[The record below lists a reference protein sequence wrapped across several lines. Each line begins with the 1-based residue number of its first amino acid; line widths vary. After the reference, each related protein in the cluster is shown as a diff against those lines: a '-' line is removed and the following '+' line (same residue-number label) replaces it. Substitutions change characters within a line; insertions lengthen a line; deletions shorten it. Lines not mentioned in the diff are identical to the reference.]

1 MKEVNLLSILQAFN
15 NLKRPLLDRYLD
27 YFKISSRDAEFQD
40 LECFTTL
47 LQKYANSID
56 SFDKFFFGYTIPQIS
71 KEFDLLRFGENYT
84 VNIELKNSSTIE
96 KIKKQLI
103 RNKYYLSFL
112 NVNIL
117 NFTFV
122 VNEQKLYRLDNSDDL
137 IEEKFEEL
145 SKILRNQKVKEII
158 TIDNLFNPSNYLV
171 SPFNSTDEFIG
182 GKYFLTSQQEDVK
195 NSTLD
200 KISRNQGA
208 FISISG
214 KAGTG
219 KTLLTYDIVKEYLLT
234 KTDVLIIHCGNLNEG
249 HYKLRDEHKWDIIPI
264 KALGNKN
271 LSNYSLVIID
281 ETQRIYP
288 DQLDYIINEM
298 KIHKKN
304 CIFSHDMEQWL
315 KKGEITNN
323 IEEQI
328 NNTAKPLSFQLTNKI
343 RTNKE
348 IASFIS
354 CILDKSHKSNV
365 PNKLNIE
372 LNYFKT
378 YSEATNYI
386 KSLKEK
392 KWKIINYTPS
402 TKHIFPYEKFEIPNE
417 DNAHGVIGQEFDKV
431 VAIVDSHFYYD
442 TDNKL
447 STKNYNNKPFYHPTK
462 MLFQIMTRTR
472 RKLSFIIIDNEEIMD
487 RCLEILNP
495 K

>member
-15 NLKRPLLDRYLD
+15 NLKKPILDKYLD

-40 LECFTTL
+40 LESFATS
-47 LQKYANSID
+47 LQKYTQSID

-96 KIKKQLI
+96 KIKKQLV

-112 NVNIL
+112 NVKIF

-122 VNEQKLYRLDNSDDL
+122 VDEQKLYMLDNSDNL
-137 IEEKFEEL
+137 IEGKFEEL
-145 SKILRNQKVKEII
+145 SQILINQKVKEII
-158 TIDNLFNPSNYLV
+158 NIDNLFIPSNYLV

-182 GKYFLTSQQEDVK
+182 GKYFLTSQQEDIK
-195 NSTLD
+195 KQTLNKINS
-200 KISRNQGA
+200 NQST

-214 KAGTG
+214 KAGSG
-219 KTLLTYDIVKEYLLT
+219 KTLLTYDIVKDYRLIS
-234 KTDVLIIHCGNLNEG
+234 TDVLIIHIGNLNEG
-249 HYKLRDEHKWDIIPI
+249 HYKLRDELKWNIIPI
-264 KALGNKN
+264 KHLFDVK

-281 ETQRIYP
+281 EAQRISIP
-288 DQLDYIINEM
+288 QLNYIIDEIKNFN
-298 KIHKKN
+298 KN
-304 CIFSHDMEQWL
+304 CIFSYDMQQCLRKE
-315 KKGEITNN
+315 EISNN

-328 NNTAKPLSFQLTNKI
+328 KIKVNPNFFELTTKI

-348 IASFIS
+348 VVSFVS
-354 CILDKSHKSNV
+354 GILNKSKKTEVLHR
-365 PNKLNIE
+365 LNIE

-386 KSLKEK
+386 KFLKEK
-392 KWKIINYTPS
+392 NWKVINYTPS
-402 TKHIFPYEKFEIPNE
+402 TKHAFPYEKFSISDEV
-417 DNAHGVIGQEFDKV
+417 NAHEVIGQEFDKV

-442 TDNKL
+442 SNNNL
-447 STKNYNNKPFYHPTK
+447 STRGYSNTPYYHPTK
-462 MLFQIMTRTR
+462 MLSQIMSRAK
-472 RKLSFIIIDNEEIMD
+472 RKLSFIVIDNEEIMD

-495 K
+495 N